1 MKTLIS
7 LLGLEIG
14 ALQQLDSI
22 RLGFVWGWAEIL
34 LLALIFVPVIT
45 MLYRLEEKPHAA
57 WFRRL
62 TLGLRL
68 AFVVAVLLM
77 LAGPRFLVTG
87 FIPQKNKIA
96 VLVDASRSMSIVE
109 EGKSRLERARE
120 ALNRGDFLKKLEKQ
134 TELPPSP
141 FSFAGQVSPLTIDD
155 ISSFSISP
163 DGLQTNLSRAVT
175 EVVSNLG
182 ESNLLGVILFTDGG
196 HNTGDSPREALAGLR
211 APLYILGTGR
221 ADQTRDLSISL
232 ERPPAM
238 GYLNSRVRIRGE
250 VRLYHIATDTV
261 PITIKR
267 DGKLYD
273 QIILPVGSD
282 SRRLP
287 FSCNL
292 PCDEEG
298 AFTWTFSVPQIA
310 GELTFDNNEAG
321 FLLRVIKDRM
331 RVLLLAGHADWDHT
345 FLRQALQTDPSA
357 QFNAFVRVNDTRWLH
372 MENFVLKGTT
382 AQPDIGSE
390 TADIDLLLLAGVSES
405 LLKPH
410 AESLMQR
417 LESGRLGVLL
427 LPAPRGYANLGYRDS
442 PLARWFPVELS
453 AETWRGVPTN
463 LLLPTRDPAFGFL
476 RLLDDPLQN
485 QEFFQ
490 NAIPKFDGLFTY
502 HRLKTGAEVLLSS
515 TLDNGGTPAPVLL
528 YQRVGQGQVA
538 MLTGGPLWPMNLR
551 LVPTGKGN
559 RPYVAFVVNLLKWLA
574 NRREDS
580 QVVLEIAAARGFA
593 NQPTSIRAW
602 VYDAARRPLD
612 TAQIVGTA
620 SGREGELLPLS
631 FLAAAEKGCYET
643 AFIPPRKGKFEIRV
657 EARAQG
663 QSLGEARAQFLVEQ
677 STAEFDNPEVQV
689 ELMQSLASMTGGVYR
704 PVEESDQMLAQIKA
718 TPGKKRE
725 TRILELR
732 DSWVLL
738 ALLLVLPLSE
748 WILRRTRGFS

>member
-14 ALQQLDSI
+14 ALQQLESI

-34 LLALIFVPVIT
+34 LLALLFVPVIIWF
-45 MLYRLEEKPHAA
+45 YRLEEKPHTPS
-57 WFRRL
+57 FRRL

-68 AFVVAVLLM
+68 IFVIAILLL

-109 EGKSRLERARE
+109 EGKARIDRARDT
-120 ALNRGDFLKKLEKQ
+120 LSQGRFLAKLEKQ
-134 TELPPSP
+134 TELPPSL
-141 FSFAGQVSPLTIDD
+141 FSFAGQVSPLTADD
-155 ISSFSISP
+155 ISSFSVTP
-163 DGLQTNLSRAVT
+163 DGLQTNLTRAVT

-182 ESNLLGVILFTDGG
+182 ESNLLGVILCTDGG

-211 APLYILGTGR
+211 TPLYILGTGR
-221 ADQTRDLSISL
+221 ANQARDLSISL
-232 ERPPAM
+232 ERPPAL
-238 GYLNSRVRIRGE
+238 GYLNSRVRVRGE
-250 VRLYHIATDTV
+250 VRLYRIATDTI

-267 DGKLYD
+267 DGKPYE
-273 QIILPVGSD
+273 QIVLTVGSD

-298 AFTWTFSVPQIA
+298 AFTWTFSVPQVA

-345 FLRQALQTDPSA
+345 FLRQALQSDPSA
-357 QFNAFVRVNDTRWLH
+357 QFNALVRVNEQRWLRL
-372 MENFVLKGTT
+372 ENFVLKGPITT
-382 AQPDIGSE
+382 PDIGSE
-390 TADIDLLLLAGVSES
+390 TADIDLLILAGISET
-405 LLKPH
+405 LLRPH
-410 AESLMQR
+410 AENLTRR
-417 LESGRLGVLL
+417 LESGQLGVLL
-427 LPAPRGYANLGYRDS
+427 LPAARGYAALGYRDS
-442 PLARWFPVELS
+442 PLARWFPVELTS
-453 AETWRGVPTN
+453 ETWRGVPTS
-463 LLLPTRDPAFGFL
+463 LLLPTREPAFGFL

-490 NAIPKFDGLFTY
+490 NTIPKFDGLFTY
-502 HRLKTGAEVLLSS
+502 GRLKTGSQILLSS
-515 TLDNGGTPAPVLL
+515 TLDNGGTPAPALIS
-528 YQRVGQGQVA
+528 QRLGQGQVA
-538 MLTGGPLWPMNLR
+538 MLTGGSLWPMGLR
-551 LVPTGKGN
+551 LVATGKGN
-559 RPYVAFVVNLLKWLA
+559 RPYTAFTVNLLKWLA

-580 QVVLEIAAARGFA
+580 QVVLEIAAARGFV

-602 VYDAARRPLD
+602 VYDAARRPLE

-620 SGREGELLPLS
+620 SGHEGETLPLS

-657 EARAQG
+657 EARSQG

-704 PVEESDQMLAQIKA
+704 PAEESDQLLAQIKA

-738 ALLLVLPLSE
+738 ALLLLFPLSE